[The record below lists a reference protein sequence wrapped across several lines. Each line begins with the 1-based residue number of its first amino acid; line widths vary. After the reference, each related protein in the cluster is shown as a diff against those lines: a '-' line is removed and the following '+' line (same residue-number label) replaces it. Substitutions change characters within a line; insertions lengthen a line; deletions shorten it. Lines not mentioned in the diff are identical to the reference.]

1 VVPHPIRRYAVGSPV
16 SVYFE
21 VYNLGLD
28 QAGVTSYAVEYRV
41 LPHRPDKRGILD
53 RFDGEPTVFASSF
66 KGSGYSANEPLHL
79 TIQSG
84 NLKPG
89 LYDFMVKIKDDYWQ
103 SIELRQATFR
113 IVEPSE
119 KEE

>member
-1 VVPHPIRRYAVGSPV
+1 V

-28 QAGVTSYAVEYRV
+28 RGGVTNYEVEYRV
-41 LPHRPDKRGILD
+41 VPHSPTKRGALD
-53 RFDGEPTVFASSF
+53 RFRDEPTVFASRF
-66 KGSGYSANEPLHL
+66 QGSGYSANQPLHL
-79 TIQSG
+79 TIQSA

-89 LYDFMVKIKDDYWQ
+89 LYDFMVRIKDEYWQ
-103 SIELRQATFR
+103 SIELRQASFR

-119 KEE
+119 KPDED